1 MTERGKKHTI
11 AEWLAL
17 PPERRVELIDGA
29 FIEKAAPDF
38 PHGSAQTGVLLTLGA
53 PFQRGQG
60 GGGSGF
66 GGWWFAT
73 EVDVRLGD
81 NGFRPDIAGWRRER
95 MPERTSER
103 PVTLRPDWICEV
115 TSETNRTNDT
125 IRKLRR
131 YHEAGVPHYWVLD
144 PAEFT
149 LTVFRHEARGYL
161 SVLFADRD
169 QLVRAEP
176 FEALE
181 FEVVLLF
188 GDDPS

>member
-1 MTERGKKHTI
+1 MTEREGKHTI

-17 PPERRVELIDGA
+17 PPDRRVELVDGA

-38 PHGSAQTGVLLTLGA
+38 THGVTQSAVVMTLGV
-53 PFQRGQG
+53 PFQHSVG
-60 GGGSGF
+60 GPGAGR
-66 GGWWFAT
+66 WWFAT
-73 EVDVRLGD
+73 EVDIRLGE

-95 MPERTSER
+95 MPDRSSER
-103 PVTLRPDWICEV
+103 PVTVRPDWICEV
-115 TSETNRTNDT
+115 TSESNRTNDT

-144 PAEFT
+144 PAEST
-149 LTVFRHEARGYL
+149 LTVFRHEAQGYL

-181 FEVVLLF
+181 FRVGLLF
-188 GDDPS
+188 GDDPG